1 MSNAVPSCPE
11 HSTPSPQGAPFAGQT
26 VLFDAT
32 HGQPNW
38 GETGYSSREMHS
50 NFAGLAQVLC
60 RLGCTC
66 VALNERPLTKLLG
79 QAKLLVIPPPTGRYH
94 ARKQCWSPDVN
105 GDANMIQSWRFG
117 FDPVSQFGWL
127 YADFRSWFP

>member
-1 MSNAVPSCPE
+1 MPNAVPSCPD
-11 HSTPSPQGAPFAGQT
+11 HSTPSPQGAPFAGHT

-66 VALNERPLTKLLG
+66 VAMNERPLTKLLG
-79 QAKLLVIPPPTGRYH
+79 QAKLVLPPRGVTMP
-94 ARKQCWSPDVN
+94 ARNVGHPIRLRSSARRKSRRCS
-105 GDANMIQSWRFG
+105 G
-117 FDPVSQFGWL
+117 FCTLAAGF
-127 YADFRSWFP
+127 